1 MVSKLESGPR
11 DTVEWGRKW
20 LVDVILKKVILIRL
34 SGAFDTETSGFAT
47 GAIDVKVDGC
57 VLEKKSFFKVLGLYF
72 CSKLD
77 WGFCIISVDKIA
89 FKKIGGVIRSMKFL
103 APEVAFYLYKST
115 IRPCMEHCFHV
126 RAGAP
131 NCYSEMFDKQQ
142 RRVCRTVFPSLA
154 ASFEPL
160 AHRQNITSLSLS
172 YRYYFVRC
180 SSELAELVPLPYS
193 RGRSTRYSDR
203 LHDFCV
209 FIARCYKGVN
219 SLLPRLWN
227 AFF

>member
-1 MVSKLESGPR
+1 
-11 DTVEWGRKW
+11 
-20 LVDVILKKVILIRL
+20 
-34 SGAFDTETSGFAT
+34 
-47 GAIDVKVDGC
+47 
-57 VLEKKSFFKVLGLYF
+57 
-72 CSKLD
+72 
-77 WGFCIISVDKIA
+77 
-89 FKKIGGVIRSMKFL
+89 
-103 APEVAFYLYKST
+103 
-115 IRPCMEHCFHV
+115 MEHCFHV

-131 NCYSEMFDKQQ
+131 NCYSEMLDKQQ

-160 AHRQNITSLSLS
+160 AHRQNITSLSLY
-172 YRYYFVRC
+172 YRYYFGRC

-193 RGRSTRYSDR
+193 RGRSTRYPIR

-219 SLLPRLWN
+219 SLFPRLWN